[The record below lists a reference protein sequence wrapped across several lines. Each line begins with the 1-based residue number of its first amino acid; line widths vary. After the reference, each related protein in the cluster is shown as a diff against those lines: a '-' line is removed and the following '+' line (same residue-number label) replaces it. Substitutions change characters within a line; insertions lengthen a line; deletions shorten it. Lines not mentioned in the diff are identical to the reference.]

1 MVLSEISRVS
11 IFLRRSQSM
20 PHWIYPPSK
29 RIMRYYEASRIDDE
43 RLISTLLAGVHTAPA
58 SNWINILSAKSSCTM
73 STNVENSD
81 RCVLSKEKNGV
92 RRQLEFLHLYGV
104 WFMNAVLAVFATKAS
119 LRIIAAVIVVLVVSL
134 FVAIFRAEGI
144 AFQHCHSPL
153 GQTPAPCVA
162 HRSHAAHRT
171 DGVFWLSKL
180 IAHLIVV
187 AVIRERHFQQVR
199 SSPIFNEIF
208 WRCVDHCAPWWWMN
222 GYDIVGTILL
232 YDDFIFVG
240 WWNRLR
246 EIQINGYTIF

>member
-73 STNVENSD
+73 STNVEN
-81 RCVLSKEKNGV
+81 KEKNGV

-119 LRIIAAVIVVLVVSL
+119 LRIIAAVIVVFVVSL